1 MWMNA
6 ISKILLKDN
15 RKLQKEIHKLNME
28 IYKKERLIKLNESKI
43 FKSCE
48 HDWEYDTECGQ
59 YDRIKYKCKKC
70 RLWKSNS
77 MYS

>member
-1 MWMNA
+1 MDTT
-6 ISKILLKDN
+6 SKDLIKEN
-15 RKLQKEIHKLNME
+15 KKLWREIHKLNVQ
-28 IYKKERLIKLNESKI
+28 IGKKERTIKANESAI
-43 FKSCE
+43 FKTCE